1 MNRDEGGGASGLNAD
16 AGAGE
21 IEFVRDP
28 GGEKVLI
35 VGDEYL
41 VGARVFAKL

>member
-16 AGAGE
+16 AGTGE
-21 IEFVRDP
+21 VEFVRNP
-28 GGEKVLI
+28 GGKKVLI
-35 VGDEYL
+35 VGDEYF